1 MTDFANT
8 RAVQATAPKDMFT
21 LVHRCLVLVLRFA
34 AKRPAERLKSF
45 DDRTPA
51 ERSFDAAV
59 YREEARRKADRLLFR

>member
-21 LVHRCLVLVLRFA
+21 LVPRCLAILLRLV
-34 AKRPAERLKSF
+34 AKRPAESVKSF

-51 ERSFDAAV
+51 ERSLDAAL
-59 YREEARRKADRLLFR
+59 YREEARRKADRLLLR